1 MHAAVL
7 QEPGQPLAV
16 VEVDDPTPAADE
28 VLLAVEACG
37 ICGSDLHVSDVLPA
51 PGLIMGH
58 ELCGTVVAVGG
69 QVRSEAPLLGEG
81 VRVAAL
87 SLATCGRCIACRT
100 GRVRKCVEAKMI
112 GIERPGGYAELITI
126 PARDVVPLPEGL
138 DHRHGALIEPLAV
151 GIHTVNRA
159 GIAFGDDV
167 LVLGG
172 GPIGVGVAIWLTQAG
187 AREVIVSDPVASRRE
202 LAMTVGAT
210 GTLDPMR
217 EDVATGFAAITGS
230 PPRHVI
236 ECVGIPGLLQHAV
249 DVAATDATI
258 TVAGVCVSPD
268 QIVPWTFMAKET
280 DVRFSFYYTAHEFN
294 TVIDMINLGRIDPLP
309 LITDEISLDEVPSRF
324 QTLKQPTDHC
334 KVLIR
339 P

>member
-1 MHAAVL
+1 MRAAVL
-7 QEPGQPLAV
+7 QNPGQPLAV
-16 VEVDDPTPAADE
+16 TDVADPELAPDE
-28 VLLAVEACG
+28 VLLRVDACG
-37 ICGSDLHVSDVLPA
+37 ICGSDLHVSEVLPA
-51 PGLIMGH
+51 PGLVLGH
-58 ELCGTVVAVGG
+58 ELCGTVVAVGD
-69 QVRSEAPLLGEG
+69 RARTDAPHLGEG

-87 SLATCGRCIACRT
+87 SLATCGRCTACRT

-112 GIERPGGYAELITI
+112 GIERPGAYAEQIAV
-126 PARDVVPLPEGL
+126 PARDVVLLPATL

-151 GIHTVNRA
+151 GLHTVNRA
-159 GIAFGDDV
+159 GISFGDDV

-172 GPIGVGVAIWLTQAG
+172 GPIGAAVAIWLTHAG

-202 LAMTVGAT
+202 LAARIGAT
-210 GTLDPMR
+210 ATLDPSR
-217 EDVATGFAAITGS
+217 DDVAAGFAAICGS

-249 DVAATDATI
+249 DVAAVDATI

-268 QIVPWTFMAKET
+268 QVVPWSFMAKET
-280 DVRFSFYYTAHEFN
+280 DVRFAFYYTAQEFK
-294 TVIDMINLGRIDPLP
+294 TVIDMIDRGRIDPLP
-309 LITDEISLDEVPSRF
+309 LVTDEIPLDDVPDRF
-324 QTLKQPTDHC
+324 EALKQPSDQC